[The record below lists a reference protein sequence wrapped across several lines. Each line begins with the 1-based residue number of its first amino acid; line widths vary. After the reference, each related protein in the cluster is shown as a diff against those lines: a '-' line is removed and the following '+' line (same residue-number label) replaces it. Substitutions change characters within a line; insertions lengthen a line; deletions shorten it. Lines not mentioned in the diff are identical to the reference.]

1 MASVRD
7 HGSGMGAAMEKFT
20 TLTGIAAPLMRAN
33 IDTDTIIPQRWCKSV
48 SRTGFGAHLFHDL
61 RFDAEG
67 RERAGFVLNRA
78 PWREAAILVAGTN
91 FGCGSSR
98 EAAVWALHEFGIR
111 AVVAPSFSDI
121 FARNC
126 VSNGLLPAVLDEAAV
141 ARLAALAEDPAVAT
155 MTVDL
160 PGQTIS
166 AAGER
171 FSFDVDPYARH
182 CLVNGL
188 DEIAVTLTH
197 EPQIAV
203 YERWLDAARRWRQ
216 PVRE

>member
-1 MASVRD
+1 
-7 HGSGMGAAMEKFT
+7 MERFT
-20 TLTGIAAPLMRAN
+20 TLTGIAAPLPRPN

-67 RERAGFVLNRA
+67 VERRDFVLNRP
-78 PWREAAILVAGTN
+78 PWRKAAILVGGAN

-98 EAAVWALHEFGIR
+98 EAAVWALHEFGVR
-111 AVVAPSFSDI
+111 AVLAPSFSDI

-126 VSNGLLPAVLDEAAV
+126 FANAMLPVTLAEAEV
-141 ARLAALAEDPAVAT
+141 ARLAALAEDPATAT

-160 PGQTIS
+160 PGQAV
-166 AAGER
+166 AAGGER
-171 FSFDVDPYARH
+171 FRFEVDAWRKH

-188 DEIAVTLTH
+188 DEIDATLTDGD
-197 EPQIAV
+197 EIAAH
-203 YERWLDAARRWRQ
+203 ERWLEAERPWRRPAR
-216 PVRE
+216 